1 MPEGSSIAGL
11 DIETGLGF
19 GGGSWFMVGLG
30 LGLGLPQQASAS
42 GLDRSLAENARHMH
56 WPLVEEAFRIIS
68 LSCSQALETTC

>member
-1 MPEGSSIAGL
+1 
-11 DIETGLGF
+11 
-19 GGGSWFMVGLG
+19 MVGLG

-56 WPLVEEAFRIIS
+56 WPLVEEAFRILS